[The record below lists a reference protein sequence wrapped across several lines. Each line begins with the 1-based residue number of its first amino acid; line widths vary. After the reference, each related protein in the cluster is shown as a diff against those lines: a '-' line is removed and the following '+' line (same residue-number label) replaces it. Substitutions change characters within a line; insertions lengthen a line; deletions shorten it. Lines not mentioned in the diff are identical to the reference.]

1 MADSPLKVVYLTA
14 GAGGMYCGSCMQDN
28 TLVRALVE
36 QGVDAQLIPTY
47 TPIRTDEENISD
59 EDHIFFGGINVF
71 MQQKVPLFRFLPSF
85 IHRFFDQRWLIRKLT
100 KNSIDPSAKTL
111 GTLTVSMLRGT
122 GGRQRKEVRRL
133 CNWLSELQPD
143 VVMFS
148 NILIAGCLPAL
159 KKQLDVPVLVNLQG
173 DDIFLESLDEPYKS
187 RALEQIRR
195 LAQQADGFLIH
206 SRYYAEFMQGYFGIP
221 AEKFHLSKLGIDL
234 RGFPPCEETNQD
246 RENRPPTI
254 GYLAR
259 LAPEKGLHILVD
271 AFIQL
276 RQRSGME
283 QAKLRIA
290 GWLGDRNRE
299 YADEQFAKLHDAGL
313 GDAFEHVGEVSRDEK
328 IAFLKTIDVLSVP
341 TTYREPKGIYVL
353 EALAAGV
360 PVVQPEHGAFPE
372 LLSDLAGGLLFQPN
386 DVAELTVALDQLL
399 ADRRNLREMGRIGCE
414 RVREEYNTDS
424 LATAALA
431 AVARV
436 RSRP

>member
-47 TPIRTDEENISD
+47 TPIRTDEENVSD
-59 EDHIFFGGINVF
+59 DDHIFFGGINVF
-71 MQQKVPLFRFLPSF
+71 MQQKVPLYRFLPSF

-100 KNSIDPSAKTL
+100 KKSIDPSAKTL
-111 GTLTVSMLRGT
+111 GALTISMLRGT

-133 CNWLSELQPD
+133 CNWLSDLQPD

-159 KKQLDVPVLVNLQG
+159 KKQLDVPVLVTLQG

-187 RALEQIRR
+187 RALEEIRR
-195 LAQQADGFLIH
+195 LAKQVDGFLIH
-206 SRYYAEFMQGYFGIP
+206 SRYYADFMQGYFGIP

-246 RENRPPTI
+246 RKNRPPTI

-259 LAPEKGLHILVD
+259 LAPEKGLHLLVD

-276 RQRSGME
+276 RQRPDME

-313 GDAFEHVGEVSRDEK
+313 GNAFEHVGEVSRDEK

-341 TTYREPKGIYVL
+341 TTYREPKGIYVV

-372 LLSDLAGGLLFQPN
+372 LLNEMGGGRLVNPDDSHHLAEVL
-386 DVAELTVALDQLL
+386 EELL
-399 ADRRNLREMGRIGCE
+399 ADRDKLAEMGRSACS
-414 RVREEYNTDS
+414 RVHTLSSSSAMGQKAIEIIQKFTRNS
-424 LATAALA
+424 
-431 AVARV
+431 
-436 RSRP
+436 